1 MTTDTRLSA
10 LDSVLDEAVARTTT
24 ERSVVG
30 RVADAVQ
37 GSASGV
43 VGRVVDAVRSGPS
56 ESDTSRLG
64 NDLFAVVD
72 ALESSPS
79 LRRAVTDPG
88 TPEQNRQQLVSAV
101 LDGKVSKT
109 AVDIVA
115 EGAAMRW
122 AGGRTFAAALERQGA
137 RATLMAA
144 ENADQ
149 LENTEDELFRFAR
162 LVDGNPGLR
171 NALADRSVRLAH
183 RQELVGS
190 LLAGKTSDATIAL
203 AKRAVAARER
213 TFGQTIEGYVTLA
226 AAQKNRI
233 VATVRVATPLTDEQR
248 ERLQRTLRNQVGRDV
263 AIQEVID
270 ENVVGGVR
278 VELGD
283 EVIEGT
289 VASRLHDVRRLFS

>member
-10 LDSVLDEAVARTTT
+10 LDSVLDEALA
-24 ERSVVG
+24 
-30 RVADAVQ
+30 Q
-37 GSASGV
+37 GTSKHGV
-43 VGRVVDAVRSGPS
+43 VGRAVDAVQSGPA
-56 ESDTSRLG
+56 ESDASRLG
-64 NDLFAVVD
+64 GDLFAVVD

-88 TPEQNRQQLVSAV
+88 TPERNRQQLVHAV
-101 LDGKVSKT
+101 LDGKVSDI
-109 AVDIVA
+109 AVNIVA

-122 AGGRTFAAALERQGA
+122 AGGRTFAAALERQGV

-144 ENADQ
+144 ENTDQ

-171 NALADRSVRLAH
+171 NALAGRSVSLAH
-183 RQELVGS
+183 RQELVES
-190 LLAGKTSDATIAL
+190 LLAGKVSEATIAL

-213 TFGQTIEGYVTLA
+213 TFDQTIEGYVTLA

-233 VATVRVATPLTDEQR
+233 VATVRVTKPLTDEQR

-270 ENVVGGVR
+270 EHVVGGVR